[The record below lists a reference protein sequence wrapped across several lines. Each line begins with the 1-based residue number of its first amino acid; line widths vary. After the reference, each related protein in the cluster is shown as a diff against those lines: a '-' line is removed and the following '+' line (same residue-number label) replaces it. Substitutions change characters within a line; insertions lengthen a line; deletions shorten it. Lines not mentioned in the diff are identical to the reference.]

1 MYTLIEVS
9 MNKYIISRVKE
20 EAEYILRT
28 QETIREISKVF
39 KVSKSTVHK
48 DLHERLLE
56 VNYDLFEEVN
66 KVLQFHT
73 YIRHIRGGESTKK
86 KYLKMNE
93 K

>member
-1 MYTLIEVS
+1 

-20 EAEYILRT
+20 EACHMIETNL
-28 QETIREISKVF
+28 TIREIARVF

-48 DLHERLLE
+48 DLHERLIEIDTELYNS
-56 VNYDLFEEVN
+56 VQNIIQDHIN
-66 KVLQFHT
+66 
-73 YIRHIRGGESTKK
+73 IRHINGGLSTKK